1 MVQVLRRSHGSGL
14 LNDYPNLSAYVAR
27 GEARPAFKRAFD
39 AQLAVFNS
47 KSQLAD
53 NGFMLNPNGMNEVA
67 VLAQP
72 VEEKH
77 AAVLALLADGE
88 AWSSSS
94 IALALG
100 TSQRTVQRALDT
112 LAAADKV
119 QYFGRGRARRWLS
132 PPLPG
137 FATTLLLPHVLPGQ

>member
-1 MVQVLRRSHGSGL
+1 MPRDVL
-14 LNDYPNLSAYVAR
+14 VAR
-27 GEARPAFKRAFD
+27 AFRLKTADESLRARLRVEIGR
-39 AQLAVFNS
+39 LRTELGS
-47 KSQLAD
+47 LAD
-53 NGFMLNPNGMNEVA
+53 ITATRQGFMLKPNGMNEVA

-77 AAVLALLADGE
+77 AAILALLADGE